1 MVVVKFEDCVKE
13 IKKKE
18 RKGGREKRKRKTR
31 KRLEA
36 RDKLLEK
43 ARSNRDKKRRITCNS
58 HATERNGG
66 DKPPLCF
73 LRLAP
78 PVTQWCLNESVSLL
92 KVGRAKNIRLSRD

>member
-18 RKGGREKRKRKTR
+18 RKGGREKRKKEKD